1 MIAFDAIQIF
11 LFLLAVPV
19 LLRLRLDKVDALVS
33 RPVRQQVSSPVRI
46 IRTKRMIDLM
56 IRWGRPLVVPG
67 CLTRGLALYYFLR
80 RLGVNVALV
89 FGTGKVNDT
98 FAAHCWLERNHEPY
112 LEKVDPGGYFVP
124 IYRFGN
130 LM

>member
-11 LFLLAVPV
+11 LFLIAVPF

-33 RPVRQQVSSPVRI
+33 RPVRRHVPSPVRI

-56 IRWGRPLVVPG
+56 IRLGRPIIVPG
-67 CLTRGLALYYFLR
+67 CLTRSLALYYFLR
-80 RLGVNVALV
+80 RLGVDVALV
-89 FGTGKVNDT
+89 FGAGQVNDT
-98 FAAHCWLERNHEPY
+98 FAAHCWLEWNHEPY
-112 LEKVDPGGYFVP
+112 FEKVDPNSYFVP

-130 LM
+130 FM